1 MNIIIKTEFMKKL
14 LSILSLASIATM
26 VLIAPAIAKPVVHYG
41 DKGTYTVDNGTYR
54 GCLYSGGCI
63 FLGKK
68 YLMKDNNPESEGIAW
83 KKGEYVY
90 GMSEGYINVYKNGKL
105 IFHDNASLR

>member
-1 MNIIIKTEFMKKL
+1 MKKL
-14 LSILSLASIATM
+14 LSILSLASIATT
-26 VLIAPAIAKPVVHYG
+26 VFTTPAIAEPMVHYG

-63 FLGKK
+63 FLGRK
-68 YLMKDNNPESEGIAW
+68 YLLKDNNPESEGIAW

-90 GMSEGYINVYKNGKL
+90 GMSEGYIDVYKNGKL
-105 IFHDNASLR
+105 IFHDNALLRQTR

>member
-1 MNIIIKTEFMKKL
+1 MIKL
-14 LSILSLASIATM
+14 LSIFSIASIATM
-26 VLIAPAIAKPVVHYG
+26 VLIAPAIAKPMVHYG

-63 FLGKK
+63 FLGRK
-68 YLMKDNNPESEGIAW
+68 YLMKNKGPEDEGIAW

-90 GMSEGYINVYKNGKL
+90 SMYEGYIDVYKNNKL

>member
-1 MNIIIKTEFMKKL
+1 MKKL

-26 VLIAPAIAKPVVHYG
+26 VLIAPAIAKPVVHG